1 MLIEDLRA
9 IITVI
14 LRLNDGKIYTLDKP
28 AEKQEDKLLGFIN
41 DDSKLQISV
50 DESEYVRKHFDLLYT
65 NHLQFMGK
73 VIEA

>member
-1 MLIEDLRA
+1 
-9 IITVI
+9 
-14 LRLNDGKIYTLDKP
+14 
-28 AEKQEDKLLGFIN
+28 LLGFIN
-41 DDSKLQISV
+41 EDSKLQISV

>member
-1 MLIEDLRA
+1 M
-9 IITVI
+9 ITAI
-14 LRLNDGKIYTLDKP
+14 LRLNDGKIFAVQKTADR
-28 AEKQEDKLLGFIN
+28 QDDKLLGFIN
-41 DDSKLQISV
+41 EESKLQVSV